1 MDSGI
6 EKGNE
11 IIKKLGDKFIEKQQ
25 QEMQLSESTLL
36 FRGRVKD
43 KKVVKLRYGDLL
55 EDKIKNHKGDS
66 FDPDPEPEDEDLT
79 SSSIKKSQSIDEE
92 QKSDNSEDSD
102 DSDKNSKGVSK
113 VKLSDFVL
121 IKLLSKG
128 GFGSVFLGK
137 NTIDGKYYAMKR
149 LRKDL
154 LIETGQ
160 IENTLWEKNILLM
173 NDCHLLLGMK
183 YAFQNDFRIYFML
196 EYINGG
202 SLYQN
207 LQKIGRFKE
216 DETKFFIAQIAVAL
230 SYLHKNNVVHRDLK
244 PENVMLRENGYWV
257 LADFGLSKFLNSEN
271 DLLKSRVGTD
281 EYSILLYVKLIHT
294 H

>member
-43 KKVVKLRYGDLL
+43 KKAIKLRYGDLL

-66 FDPDPEPEDEDLT
+66 YDPDPESEDEDLT

-102 DSDKNSKGVSK
+102 DSEKNSKGVSK
-113 VKLSDFVL
+113 VKLSDFIL

-128 GFGSVFLGK
+128 GFGSVFLAK

-149 LRKDL
+149 IRKDL
-154 LIETGQ
+154 LIETDQ
-160 IENTLWEKNILLM
+160 IENTL
-173 NDCHLLLGMK
+173 
-183 YAFQNDFRIYFML
+183 
-196 EYINGG
+196 
-202 SLYQN
+202 
-207 LQKIGRFKE
+207 
-216 DETKFFIAQIAVAL
+216 
-230 SYLHKNNVVHRDLK
+230 
-244 PENVMLRENGYWV
+244 
-257 LADFGLSKFLNSEN
+257 
-271 DLLKSRVGTD
+271 
-281 EYSILLYVKLIHT
+281 
-294 H
+294 